1 MTRIPIHI
9 VWERGVKLPENKLNN
24 KELED
29 RIEYLQDV
37 ISELQIK
44 LEEIKVLLMKEKNN
58 NEVD

>member
-1 MTRIPIHI
+1 MTRIPIHT

>member
-24 KELED
+24 
-29 RIEYLQDV
+29 
-37 ISELQIK
+37 
-44 LEEIKVLLMKEKNN
+44 LMKEKNN

>member
-1 MTRIPIHI
+1 MTRIRIHT
-9 VWERGVKLPENKLNN
+9 VWERGVKLRENKLNN